1 LELEL
6 WDVSLLG
13 KFSMN
18 FSNLIGWGI
27 RNITFADYGK
37 VSPSNPV
44 RQSLYHFEDVTAG
57 KYKATTAAEALH
69 RIHPTIEAKGHVM
82 KIQMP
87 GHQIR
92 EEDIDAEMEHVHLL
106 DKLIKE
112 HDAIYLLLDTRE
124 ARWLPT
130 VVAAAHNKVE
140 YKLNLDLPEC
150 STWL

>member
-1 LELEL
+1 MILTCSIALKFCLLEPVHS
-6 WDVSLLG
+6 DANLLG
-13 KFSMN
+13 RPIVKFR
-18 FSNLIGWGI
+18 NLIGWGI

-44 RQSLYHFEDVTAG
+44 RQSLYHFEDVVAG
-57 KYKATTAAEALH
+57 KQKATTAAEALH

-92 EEDIDAEMEHVHLL
+92 EEDIDSEMEHVILL
-106 DKLIKE
+106 EKLIKE
-112 HDAIYLLLDTRE
+112 HDAVYLLLDTRE

-130 VVAAAHNKVE
+130 VVSAVYNKVE
-140 YKLNLDLPEC
+140 Q
-150 STWL
+150 